1 MKQKDMI
8 ELIRQHHPKVLEAE
22 IRKAIN
28 RAQDEFC
35 SETEI
40 LESSYIIDSTIG
52 QRFYTLHPQTLVI
65 KSVEVDNV
73 AIPRLQGKPD
83 ITDID

>member
-8 ELIRQHHPKVLEAE
+8 ELIKQHHPEALEAE
-22 IRKAIN
+22 IRKALN

-35 SETEI
+35 AETEI
-40 LESSYIIDSTIG
+40 LESSYTTPSIVG
-52 QRFYTLHPQTLVI
+52 QRFYTLHPQTLTI
-65 KSVEVDNV
+65 KKVEVDNV
-73 AIPRLQGKPD
+73 AIPRLQGSPA

>member
-8 ELIRQHHPKVLEAE
+8 ELIRQHHPKALEAE

-40 LESSYIIDSTIG
+40 VETSYSISSVAG
-52 QRFYTLHPQTLVI
+52 QRFYTLHPQTLTI
-65 KSVEVDNV
+65 QKVEVDNIG
-73 AIPRLQGKPD
+73 IPRLQGDPG